1 MLTVR
6 DYERIRQAYYVEQ
19 KSIRQIGRET
29 GHGYWTVRKAL
40 ENSAPQPYTLSAAK
54 EAPKLGA
61 YKEQIET
68 LLGESERLAAAAR
81 RLYTP
86 DGPAP

>member
-1 MLTVR
+1 MLTVQ

-61 YKEQIET
+61 YKDQIEA
-68 LLGESERLAAAAR
+68 LLAVLKTDLQAANR
-81 RLYTP
+81 ISCEEIY
-86 DGPAP
+86 